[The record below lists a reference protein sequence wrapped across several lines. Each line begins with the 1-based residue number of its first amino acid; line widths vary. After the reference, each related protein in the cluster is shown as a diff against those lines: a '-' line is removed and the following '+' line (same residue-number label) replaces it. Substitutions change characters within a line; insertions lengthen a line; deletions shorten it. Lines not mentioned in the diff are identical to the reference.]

1 MTLEPVENDP
11 YIKPSYDI
19 QSILRFLFI
28 SLPMGG
34 ISISAYVLIYTNA
47 VQLAGL
53 RYGWLGCFTGL
64 SEARSKL

>member
-11 YIKPSYDI
+11 YINPSYDI
-19 QSILRFLFI
+19 QSIHRFLFI
-28 SLPMGG
+28 SLPMSG
-34 ISISAYVLIYTNA
+34 IRISAYVLMHTKA

-53 RYGWLGCFTGL
+53 RYGWLGYFTWL